1 MDVTKRLS
9 RLHTIISHT
18 DIYFSVSLLDVLIC
32 CFYQH
37 ILIVKNYSFHCN
49 ISYVYIKYSS
59 HIYAFLYFSL
69 LLIAPFLFLL
79 PCKKITFLNIGF
91 FLWEKCNICEF
102 GSLGFNMTICGS
114 IHFLANVPI
123 SFFVFG

>member
-59 HIYAFLYFSL
+59 HIYVFLYFSL

-91 FLWEKCNICEF
+91 FFMGKMQYLRVW
-102 GSLGFNMTICGS
+102 LTW
-114 IHFLANVPI
+114 L
-123 SFFVFG
+123 

>member
-49 ISYVYIKYSS
+49 ISYVYIKYSP

-79 PCKKITFLNIGF
+79 PCKKNHIFKYRVF
-91 FLWEKCNICEF
+91 FMGKMQYL
-102 GSLGFNMTICGS
+102 
-114 IHFLANVPI
+114 
-123 SFFVFG
+123 